1 MSNGMVFH
9 FKLYASVKNKVI
21 VMSIVFFIMM
31 LLHYVHKLLTYTTH
45 MTRPQKKVIL
55 SNTRCAF
62 MTS

>member
-31 LLHYVHKLLTYTTH
+31 LLHYVHKLLIYTTH